1 VYLAEI
7 QKFRS
12 GDGKKDSK
20 IVITGKAE
28 KSVN

>member
-1 VYLAEI
+1 LAEI
-7 QKFRS
+7 QKFLS

-20 IVITGKAE
+20 IVMVGKAE